1 MNCLIA
7 NESHISGVL
16 SLQEKNLVT
25 NLTEEQKVNGFVTTP
40 FTAIQLVDLIQQK
53 GLFVIQE
60 DNEIFGYAAA
70 AGWSYFKGRP
80 MFDYMIKLFQELNN
94 SKYLITKE
102 NSFQYGPV
110 CIDINRR
117 GTNSFRQLFSFM
129 KNEMGRKYAI
139 GTTFI
144 NKVNQRSYR
153 AHTEKAELEVIN
165 EFSFNDNNYYG
176 LAFMTN
182 GYKKKS

>member
-1 MNCLIA
+1 MKYLIA
-7 NESHISGVL
+7 NESHISGVI

-40 FTAIQLVDLIQQK
+40 FSKNQLVDLIQQK
-53 GLFVIQE
+53 GLFVVQDGNDIS
-60 DNEIFGYAAA
+60 GYAAA
-70 AGWSYFKGRP
+70 AGWSYFEGRP
-80 MFDYMIKLFQELNN
+80 MFDYMIRLFQELNN
-94 SKYLITKE
+94 SKYIITKE

-117 GTNSFRQLFSFM
+117 GTDTFQQLFSFM
-129 KNEMGRKYAI
+129 KNEMGIKYEI

-165 EFSFNDNNYYG
+165 EFSFNGNNYYG

-182 GYKKKS
+182 G